1 MHVYVYVIYSGGYE
15 KVSNNSQSSYY
26 NDMEASQVVRVIGQ
40 LLSGG
45 GGGGD
50 GKSELE
56 LDQIGVI
63 SPYNAQVKVCIYC
76 D

>member
-15 KVSNNSQSSYY
+15 KVSNSSQSSYY

-45 GGGGD
+45 GGVGD
-50 GKSELE
+50 GKGELE

-63 SPYNAQVKVCIYC
+63 SPYNAQVKVYMLLQ
-76 D
+76 